1 MDFKVLAKE
10 QEFVPTWNGNA
21 SADQPVKFILKHL
34 TNAERSRCFRTWA
47 DGRGNVNVE
56 PDQELLI
63 KYGVVRIENLSV
75 NGSPVTTAKEFA
87 EAQGLGDLF
96 SEVAVHIL
104 VASSPVDRKNSQ

>member
-1 MDFKVLAKE
+1 MDFRALAKE
-10 QEFVPTWNGNA
+10 VEYVPEWNGNA
-21 SADQPVKFILKHL
+21 SAEQPVKFILKHL

-56 PDQELLI
+56 PDQELLV

-75 NGSPVTTAKEFA
+75 NGEAITDHKSFA
-87 EAQGLGDLF
+87 GAVGLGDLF

-104 VASSPVDRKNSQ
+104 IMSSPVDRKNSA